1 MQTRDPRRRIS
12 DIKLNMGNIR
22 RPRLGSLFWWT
33 ITIILLGICVILS
46 WTLSI
51 YIFSHPNEPVPYRIL
66 TKLNKLE
73 APKKFTPAS
82 PPSGKFHTLRDLLE
96 NDFAGLDEELMKFS
110 NKILLR
116 DYLENFKRTESV
128 IYISGSFTINNVRQL
143 TSDDLFMNG
152 TVISASLTDFPKAGI
167 ELVLPESE
175 WANNEMAQA
184 RQTFDLSKPF
194 FAALIHVRQSV
205 KDLMYFTVVPIVY
218 GQKNIGVTQVK
229 LSPPKNLNIEGKW
242 PLTSDTPN

>member
-1 MQTRDPRRRIS
+1 MQRRDPSRRIS

-22 RPRLGSLFWWT
+22 RPRIGSLFWWT

-51 YIFSHPNEPVPYRIL
+51 YIFNHPSEPVPYRIL

-73 APKKFTPAS
+73 SPEKFTPGN
-82 PPSGKFHTLRDLLE
+82 PPPGKFHTLRDLLE
-96 NDFAGLDEELMKFS
+96 NDFAGFDDELMAFS

-116 DYLENFKRTESV
+116 DYLENFKRAESV
-128 IYISGSFTINNVRQL
+128 IYISGSFTINKVRKL
-143 TSDDLFMNG
+143 SAVDLFMNG

-167 ELVLPESE
+167 ELVLPESQ
-175 WANNEMAQA
+175 WANNEVAQA
-184 RQTFDLSKPF
+184 GQVFDLSKPF
-194 FAALIHVRQSV
+194 FAALIHVTQSA

-218 GQKNIGVTQVK
+218 GQKTIGATQVK
-229 LSPPKNLNIEGKW
+229 LSPPKKINIEGEW
-242 PLTSDTPN
+242 PLNSYTPN